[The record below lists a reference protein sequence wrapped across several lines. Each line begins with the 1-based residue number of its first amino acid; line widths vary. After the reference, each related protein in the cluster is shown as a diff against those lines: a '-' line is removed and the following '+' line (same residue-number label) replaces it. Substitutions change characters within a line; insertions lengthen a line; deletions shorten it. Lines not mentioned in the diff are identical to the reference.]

1 MFCSSVLTC
10 LYLFQE
16 NHEQDIVMTN
26 DDVLGD
32 EIPRDQQDAL
42 RHFCYQ
48 TLKLGAGVGSSNNS
62 LQLLMFVV
70 FTFSYIE

>member
-16 NHEQDIVMTN
+16 NHELDVVMTN
-26 DDVLGD
+26 DDILGD

-48 TLKLGAGVGSSNNS
+48 TLKLGGGVGSLNNS

-70 FTFSYIE
+70 FTFCI